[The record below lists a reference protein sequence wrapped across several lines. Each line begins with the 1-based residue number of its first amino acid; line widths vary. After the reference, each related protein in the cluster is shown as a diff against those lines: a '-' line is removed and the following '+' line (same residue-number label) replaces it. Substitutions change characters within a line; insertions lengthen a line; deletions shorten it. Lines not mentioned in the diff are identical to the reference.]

1 MKRKLLSLLLLSLS
15 SIVSFAQTQAYSDSI
30 RCYTRTELQVIANYL
45 IDRNECRELLPI
57 CNQESAYKDSVI
69 STQDILIRRS
79 DAIISRKDE
88 IIKIHEYQNEEL
100 NKKLLRKERTIR
112 LLKAGWVTTLVV
124 VEAITIFFLVR

>member
-15 SIVSFAQTQAYSDSI
+15 SIVSYAQTQAYSDTV
-30 RCYTRTELQVIANYL
+30 RCYTRSELQIIANNL

-57 CNQESAYKDSVI
+57 CEQKSTYKDSVI

-79 DAIISRKDE
+79 EAIISRKDD

-100 NKKLLRKERTIR
+100 NNKLRRKENTIR
-112 LLKAGWVTTLVV
+112 LLKAGWVTTLIV
-124 VEAITIFFLVR
+124 VEAITIFFLTR